1 MTSAHSTFA
10 AEVDPHGEM
19 INLSVTG
26 GHAKPPRLRA
36 INNPGV
42 AALVERAILSSQN
55 DRVFQASLAAAGGIL
70 AFGTPSP

>member
-1 MTSAHSTFA
+1 M
-10 AEVDPHGEM
+10 AESDPNGET

-55 DRVFQASLAAAGGIL
+55 DRVFEASLAAAGAIL
-70 AFGTPSP
+70 SLGTASP